1 MTDHPTTSDKPADI
15 SGTDIAT
22 TTGNNA
28 QTGTGATRDTDIPE
42 PVISEK
48 PRFSL
53 VWLIP
58 LVAVLIAGWLVYQSL
73 SHTGPLVMVSFS
85 DANGIEAGKTKV
97 RFKDVVIGQVESV
110 GLGPKLDKVL
120 VGVRISPGFE
130 RLLTPGAS
138 WWVVRPRITSREIS
152 GLNTLLSGAHIEMVP
167 GDGHGEQTRYEGLL
181 SPPVVISGEPGTHF
195 ALQAETLG
203 SLDTGSPVYYRRIE
217 VGHVTSHRLH
227 ENGQQVDIEIF
238 IHAPYDDLVHRN
250 THFWNASGISM
261 DVSTEGLKIRTESL
275 VSILSGGIAFELAKG
290 EAPGPAPTKDHVFR
304 LFPNHDASRDD
315 SYQLSLRYIAYFD
328 GSVRGLA
335 PDAPVE
341 FRGVQVGKVERI
353 SLDQDPDTGSL
364 RIAVLLAIQPQ
375 RVNIDQDSP
384 RDAATQIAQL
394 VSKGM
399 RAQLRSASLVSGSRF
414 VALDMYPDEP
424 YTPIIKGPDYPIL
437 PTTPEA
443 LEAITA
449 RISSLLD
456 KFDKLPLEAIAEEL
470 RGTLAGTNKLSNS
483 AELKSSLVHLDA
495 SMAQLKAFTVKVN
508 RSVLPNANAV
518 LREAKKTM
526 KTAGPVIAPDSALHN
541 RHIKALSG
549 PQTTGRTRP

>member
-1 MTDHPTTSDKPADI
+1 MTDHLDTLDKPADN
-15 SGTDIAT
+15 SGA
-22 TTGNNA
+22 TGNA
-28 QTGTGATRDTDIPE
+28 TATEVKPQTDRGAIRDSDIPE

-53 VWLIP
+53 VWLVP

-73 SHTGPLVMVSFS
+73 AHTGPLVTITFS
-85 DANGIEAGKTKV
+85 DANGIDAGKTKV
-97 RFKDVVIGQVESV
+97 RFKDVVIGEVESV

-120 VGVRISPGFE
+120 VGVRMSPGFE
-130 RLLTPGAS
+130 RLLTSGAS

-167 GDGHGEQTRYEGLL
+167 GDGEGEQTHYEGLS
-181 SPPVVISGEPGTHF
+181 SPPVVTSGDPGTHY
-195 ALQAETLG
+195 ALQAESLG
-203 SLDTGSPVYYRRIE
+203 SLDIGSPVYYRRIE
-217 VGHVTSHRLH
+217 VGHVIAHHLH
-227 ENGQQVDIEIF
+227 KNGQQIDIEVF
-238 IHAPYDDLVHRN
+238 IRAPYDDLVHRN

-261 DVSTEGLKIRTESL
+261 DVSTEGLKIRSESL
-275 VSILSGGIAFELAKG
+275 VSILSGGIAFELGKG
-290 EAPGPAPTKDHVFR
+290 EQPGPAPAADHVFT
-304 LFPNHDASRDD
+304 LFPDQDASEEF

-335 PDAPVE
+335 SDAPVE

-399 RAQLRSASLVSGSRF
+399 RAQIRSASLVSGARF
-414 VALDMYPDEP
+414 VALDMYPDQP
-424 YTPIIKGPDYPIL
+424 YAPIIKGPDYPVL

-456 KFDKLPLEAIAEEL
+456 KFDKLPLVAMADEL
-470 RGTLAGTNKLSNS
+470 RGTVAGT
-483 AELKSSLVHLDA
+483 
-495 SMAQLKAFTVKVN
+495 
-508 RSVLPNANAV
+508 
-518 LREAKKTM
+518 
-526 KTAGPVIAPDSALHN
+526 
-541 RHIKALSG
+541 
-549 PQTTGRTRP
+549 